1 MSAPEP
7 TPDQARAAVA
17 KAGAAASAVRSSDR
31 YFQVV
36 LLVFATSYLVAMLAL
51 ARFQLLNPF
60 FVWLACLLLAP
71 MMFAVRSWQRRQQR
85 AFTSAARL
93 AFQAAGWSFVAWNAV
108 LVTWA
113 AYAGWLGT
121 RSDWHSFAI
130 ALASVVPLLAG
141 IAYIGWRR

>member
-7 TPDQARAAVA
+7 TPDQAKAAVA

-85 AFTSAARL
+85 AFTTAARV
-93 AFQAAGWSFVAWNAV
+93 AFNAAGWSFVAWNAV
-108 LVTWA
+108 LITWA
-113 AYAGWLGT
+113 AYAGWLGN
-121 RSDWHSFAI
+121 RSGWQSVAI
-130 ALASVVPLLAG
+130 AVAAVLPLLAG
-141 IAYIGWRR
+141 VVYIGRRR

>member
-7 TPDQARAAVA
+7 TPEEARVAVARA
-17 KAGAAASAVRSSDR
+17 GASASTVRSADA

-36 LLVFATSYLVAMLAL
+36 LVVFAISYLAAMLAL

-60 FVWLACLLLAP
+60 FVWLSCLLLAP
-71 MMFAVRSWQRRQQR
+71 LMFAVRSWQRRRQL
-85 AFTSAARL
+85 AFTAAARV
-93 AFQAAGWSFVAWNAV
+93 AFNTAGWSFVAWNAA
-108 LVTWA
+108 LITWA

-121 RSDWHSFAI
+121 RSGWHSLAV
-130 ALASVVPLLAG
+130 AVASVVPLLAG